1 MTGWSVDVYRWLVAS
16 TGSMVSL
23 WQTFKER
30 QLQTVLGT
38 EPNAATVPKLRL
50 LLEEQ
55 HLDPPTGACKMAA

>member
-1 MTGWSVDVYRWLVAS
+1 MTGRSVDVYKWLVTS

-23 WQTFKER
+23 GQTFKER

-38 EPNAATVPKLRL
+38 EPNATTVSKLRL

-55 HLDPPTGACKMAA
+55 PLNPPTGAFKMAA